1 MLSNR
6 PNNQV
11 RNSKTKHSSAD
22 GALECGGLAPLCYPS
37 LLIEA
42 NAAPGHRTPRRR
54 PTALVLLMAVLLM
67 CSATFAQTRKP
78 RPKQQAPQTQAN
90 AEAEFDRFVKLAD
103 DARLAER
110 FDDAISLYGKA
121 LKIKPK
127 WPDGWWY
134 VGAIFYQKDLYPEAR
149 DAFQNLVALE
159 PERGPAWAMLG
170 LCLFQTAEY
179 ERAGVA
185 LQRGRSLGVND
196 NSELAGVVRYHTAM
210 LYNRFEYFE
219 NAFDTLSEFL
229 RVGNDSPKVVEAFGL
244 TLLRMPY
251 LPTEIPPS
259 QREKILIAGQAG
271 FNMAA
276 RRQPQARAAFDTLL
290 AQYPNA
296 ANVHYSFGVFMLSQD
311 ADVAMKEFK
320 RELEISP
327 NHYPSMVQMAFEYL
341 KRDQYA
347 DALPLAEKAVQL
359 APKLYA
365 ARNVLG
371 RVLLE
376 LGQVDRSIKELE
388 EGVKLAP
395 SSPEMHFALA
405 RAYTRA
411 GRKQEA
417 ARERETFK
425 KLQDEYNQKR
435 QIEGKPNP

>member
-1 MLSNR
+1 L
-6 PNNQV
+6 
-11 RNSKTKHSSAD
+11 
-22 GALECGGLAPLCYPS
+22 AL
-37 LLIEA
+37 LL
-42 NAAPGHRTPRRR
+42 
-54 PTALVLLMAVLLM
+54 
-67 CSATFAQTRKP
+67 CSAAVSAQSTRRT
-78 RPKQQAPQTQAN
+78 RPKQTPAN
-90 AEAEFDRFVKLAD
+90 TEAQFQNFVKEAD
-103 DARLAER
+103 EARLAER
-110 FDDAISLYGKA
+110 FEDAVRLYGEA

-134 VGAIFYQKDLYPEAR
+134 IGAIFYQKDLYPQAR

-170 LCLFQTAEY
+170 LCLFQTDEY
-179 ERAGVA
+179 ERAAVA

-196 NSELAGVVRYHTAM
+196 NSELAGVVRYHTAL
-210 LYNRFEYFE
+210 LYIHFEYFE
-219 NAFDTLSEFL
+219 NAFDVLSEFL

-244 TLLRMPY
+244 TMLRMPY
-251 LPTEIPPS
+251 LPKDIPAA

-271 FNMAA
+271 LNMAA
-276 RRQPQARAAFDTLL
+276 RRQDQARAAFDTLL
-290 AQYPNA
+290 AQYPNDP
-296 ANVHYSFGVFMLSQD
+296 NIHYGFGVFMLSQD
-311 ADVAMKEFK
+311 ADLALKEFK

-327 NHYPSMVQMAFEYL
+327 NHYAALTQMAFEYL
-341 KRDQYA
+341 KRDQYD

-411 GRKQEA
+411 GRKDDA

-435 QIEGKPNP
+435 QVEEKPGPQ

>member
-1 MLSNR
+1 VTTANR
-6 PNNQV
+6 LNCV
-11 RNSKTKHSSAD
+11 
-22 GALECGGLAPLCYPS
+22 
-37 LLIEA
+37 LI
-42 NAAPGHRTPRRR
+42 
-54 PTALVLLMAVLLM
+54 LVAVLLTCAM
-67 CSATFAQTRKP
+67 AGSAQTTRNTKP
-78 RPKQQAPQTQAN
+78 TAQSAQTQAN
-90 AEAEFDRFVKLAD
+90 TEAEFDRLVKLAD

-110 FDDAISLYGKA
+110 FDDAVSLYGKA
-121 LKIKPK
+121 LNIKPK

-134 VGAIFYQKDLYPEAR
+134 VGAIFYQKDMYEQAR

-159 PERGPAWAMLG
+159 ADRGPAWAMLG
-170 LCLFQTAEY
+170 LCLYQTGEY
-179 ERAGVA
+179 ERAAIA

-196 NSELAGVVRYHTAM
+196 NSELAGVVRYHAAL
-210 LYNRFEYFE
+210 LYIRFEYFE
-219 NAFDTLSEFL
+219 NAYDILAEFV
-229 RVGNDSPKVVEAFGL
+229 RIGNDSPKIIEAFGL
-244 TLLRMPY
+244 TMLRMPL
-251 LPTEIPPS
+251 LPKEIPPD
-259 QREKILIAGQAG
+259 QREKLLMAGQAG
-271 FNMAA
+271 YQMAA
-276 RRQPQARAAFDTLL
+276 RRLEPARAAFDMLL
-290 AQYPNA
+290 ARYPNDP
-296 ANVHYSFGVFMLSQD
+296 NIHYPFGVFMLSQD

-327 NHYPSMVQMAFEYL
+327 NHYPAMVQMAFEYL
-341 KRDQYA
+341 KRDQYN

-411 GRKQEA
+411 GRKQDA

-425 KLQDEYNQKR
+425 KLQDDYNQKR
-435 QIEGKPNP
+435 QLDTSGATPDQKPDKPNP